1 MRFFS
6 FDCSTSTFSY
16 GFALILGVVFDLGG
30 KFFGAVRFD
39 GQLKCLG
46 GVLHV
51 SITFVSQF
59 DTTNPTIVSGVLN
72 SICIWAWSVRIS
84 SIELLLGNGSTSIEW
99 LLVRLVTECDW
110 TSFRPLEHACLDD
123 VAGTGGTSW
132 VGEPLRG
139 GKGGGAVAGTTTV
152 PKGLRRTNLGLL
164 PGEIIGLEEC

>member
-1 MRFFS
+1 M
-6 FDCSTSTFSY
+6 
-16 GFALILGVVFDLGG
+16 LGVVFDLGG

-59 DTTNPTIVSGVLN
+59 DTTSPTIVSGVLN
-72 SICIWAWSVRIS
+72 SICRAWSVRIS

-99 LLVRLVTECDW
+99 LLVRLVTECDCA
-110 TSFRPLEHACLDD
+110 SFRPLEHACLDD
-123 VAGTGGTSW
+123 VAGTGGTSC

-139 GKGGGAVAGTTTV
+139 GNGGGAVAGTTTV
-152 PKGLRRTNLGLL
+152 PRGLRRTNLGLL
-164 PGEIIGLEEC
+164 PGDIIGLEEC